1 MRKVKEHY
9 VVDDSIANDMRK
21 FIRKNKNLIDKEIK
35 KGGYKEKI
43 YDGERV
49 LWVENV
55 EYLYLM
61 AVRQGVNFN

>member
-1 MRKVKEHY
+1 M
-9 VVDDSIANDMRK
+9 DGITNDMRK

-43 YDGERV
+43 CDEERV

-55 EYLYLM
+55 EYLYKL
-61 AVRQGVNFN
+61 AVWQGVNFN